1 MEKSNIQFCADAG
14 GKYCPCHLAYS
25 GDCIK
30 CSLIRGE
37 KVCDCKWQ
45 GVCIYNQLQHNKI
58 IGVNERKEL
67 LCDVLESKEI
77 EIDLYLM
84 KIKIPKSIVKD
95 LCEPGAYVLLKDK
108 NRENMMFN
116 APISVMDIDEE
127 NNILEVIIHPRGVKT
142 KPIVKADKVILKA
155 PYFNGIF
162 GIKQIKSNINQ
173 NCVVILNGLSQV
185 NSINVIK
192 RLIKNHNHVEVFL
205 NNKGVA
211 LDIIKDKISRMGVN
225 INDISLSD
233 DKDLIID
240 YIKRE
245 NVPFVYVGASIT
257 FSKDVMNIIDSID
270 KNIKLAISNDNL
282 ICCGEGICG
291 ACVVNI
297 DGFKV
302 KTCKAQVDSREYLN
316 SIK

>member
-58 IGVNERKEL
+58 IDVNERKEL

-77 EIDLYLM
+77 ETDLYLM

-127 NNILEVIIHPRGVKT
+127 NNILEVIIHSIGVKT

>member
-77 EIDLYLM
+77 ETDLYLM

-127 NNILEVIIHPRGVKT
+127 NNILEVIIHSIGVKT

-162 GIKQIKSNINQ
+162 GIKEIKSNINQ

>member
-77 EIDLYLM
+77 ETDLYLM

>member
-77 EIDLYLM
+77 ETDLYLM

-162 GIKQIKSNINQ
+162 GIKEIKSNINQ

-291 ACVVNI
+291 ACVINI

>member
-77 EIDLYLM
+77 ETDLYLM

-127 NNILEVIIHPRGVKT
+127 NNILEVIIHSIGVKT

-162 GIKQIKSNINQ
+162 GIKEIKSNINQ

-291 ACVVNI
+291 ACVINI

>member
-77 EIDLYLM
+77 ETDLYLM

-127 NNILEVIIHPRGVKT
+127 NNILEVIIHSIGVKT

>member
-30 CSLIRGE
+30 CNLIRGE

-77 EIDLYLM
+77 ETDLYLM

-127 NNILEVIIHPRGVKT
+127 NNILEVIIHSIGVKT

-162 GIKQIKSNINQ
+162 GIKEIKSNINQ